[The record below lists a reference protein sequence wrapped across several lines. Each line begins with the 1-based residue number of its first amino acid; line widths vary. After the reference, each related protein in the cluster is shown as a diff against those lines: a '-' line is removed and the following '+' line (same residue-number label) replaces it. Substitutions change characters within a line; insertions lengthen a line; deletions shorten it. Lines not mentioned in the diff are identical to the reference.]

1 LNNLPVILSVD
12 TASPKGSVCLT
23 RGGALLASRAGN
35 PEVSHSNSLLKD
47 ISASLCEA
55 EVSLSDIDLLAA
67 ASGPGSFTG
76 LRIGLATVKALAAT
90 LRISCVGIPTLHA
103 VAHAAGPATA
113 TVALLPAGRGE
124 VFLQLL
130 SVSSDGRVTPLDEP
144 AHLSPHSLLEKYGSL
159 KTLKWSGPG
168 AHMYRDLL
176 ESYAREKGIYFDDE
190 NRLQAESQGWRL
202 VPALENLSQ
211 NVAAL
216 ALQKYQINQVGDP
229 VSLNAVYVRPSD
241 AELKCP

>member
-1 LNNLPVILSVD
+1 MG
-12 TASPKGSVCLT
+12 GSVCLS
-23 RGGALLASRAGN
+23 RGSTLLATRIGDPA
-35 PEVSHSNSLLKD
+35 VSHSNSLLND
-47 ISASLCEA
+47 IDGCLGKA
-55 EVSLSDIDLLAA
+55 EVSLGDVDLLAA

-130 SVSSDGRVTPLDEP
+130 SVSPDGRVSPLDEP
-144 AHLSPHSLLEKYGSL
+144 AHLTPHNMLEKYGSF

-168 AHMYRDLL
+168 AHLHRNLL
-176 ESYAREKGIYFDDE
+176 VSYAREQGINFDSE
-190 NRLQAESQGWRL
+190 SLAETQLFQGWRL
-202 VPALENLSQ
+202 ALAQKSLSQ
-211 NVAAL
+211 HVAVL
-216 ALQKYQINQVGDP
+216 ALQKFKSNEVGDP
-229 VSLNAVYVRPSD
+229 LSLSAIYVRPSD
-241 AELKCP
+241 AELKCL